1 MHNVKGF
8 RMTLLL
14 SLFRFSAICFLGLA
28 GTAMAQSPG
37 PLNGQMFGQG
47 NRALV
52 VVVHGDVSKGGPATY
67 HYDIA
72 RQIAEQAKNA
82 SVFALVRP
90 GYTGEKGQKSP
101 GSNNG
106 RSDHYTKQNNA
117 MVAQTIQNLAK
128 TVGASKVIGIG
139 HSGGAAQ
146 LGTIAGIY
154 PGLLDSVILV
164 SCPCNIPEWRA
175 KRGKSA
181 WKNSLSPH
189 DHVATISRG
198 TRIFTVVG
206 DKDTN
211 TYPALSEAFVA
222 TAKTRGL
229 TAAHVPVKGASHGF
243 DRLQR
248 TVEQLAL
255 QEISK

>member
-1 MHNVKGF
+1 MP
-8 RMTLLL
+8 LPL
-14 SLFRFSAICFLGLA
+14 SLFHLAAIFFLGLA
-28 GTAMAQSPG
+28 NMAQAQSPG
-37 PLNGQMFGQG
+37 PLNGQIFGAG

-67 HYDIA
+67 HYDLA
-72 RQIAEQAKNA
+72 KQIAEQSKDV

-90 GYTGEKGQKSP
+90 GYTGKKGQNSP
-101 GSNNG
+101 GSNTG
-106 RSDHYTKQNNA
+106 RRDHYTKENNA
-117 MVAQTIQNLAK
+117 LVAKTIQNLAK
-128 TVGASKVIGIG
+128 SIGASKVIGIG

-146 LGTIAGIY
+146 LGAIAGIY

-181 WKNSLSPH
+181 WTNSLSPH
-189 DHVATISRG
+189 DHIAAMARG
-198 TRIFTVVG
+198 TRIFAVVG

-211 TYPALSEAFVA
+211 TYPELSEAFVLA
-222 TAKTRGL
+222 AKARGL
-229 TAAHVPVKGASHGF
+229 PAAYVPVKGASHGF
-243 DRLQR
+243 DQLQR

-255 QEISK
+255 KEIAK

>member
-1 MHNVKGF
+1 MP
-8 RMTLLL
+8 LPL
-14 SLFRFSAICFLGLA
+14 SLFRLIAILVLGLA
-28 GTAMAQSPG
+28 NMAMAQTPG
-37 PLNGQMFGQG
+37 PLNGQMFGAG

-67 HYDIA
+67 HYDF
-72 RQIAEQAKNA
+72 AEQVAKHGKGA

-117 MVAQTIQNLAK
+117 LVAQTIQNLAK
-128 TVGASKVIGIG
+128 TVGASKVIGVG

-146 LGTIAGIY
+146 LGAIAGLY

-164 SCPCNIPEWRA
+164 SCPCNIPAWRA

-181 WKNSLSPH
+181 WKNSLSPS
-189 DHVATISRG
+189 DYVGSIARS
-198 TRIFTVVG
+198 TRIFAVVG

-211 TYPALSEAFVA
+211 TYPEFSEAFV
-222 TAKTRGL
+222 TAAKARGL
-229 TAAHVPVKGASHGF
+229 PAAYVPVKGASHGF
-243 DRLQR
+243 DGLQR
-248 TVEQLAL
+248 TVEQLTL
-255 QEISK
+255 QEIAK

>member
-1 MHNVKGF
+1 MP
-8 RMTLLL
+8 LPL
-14 SLFRFSAICFLGLA
+14 SLFPLAVTFLIGIA
-28 GTAMAQSPG
+28 SMATGQSPG
-37 PLNGQMFGQG
+37 PLNGQMYGAG

-67 HYDIA
+67 HYDLARDIA
-72 RQIAEQAKNA
+72 KQGKNV

-106 RSDHYTKQNNA
+106 RSDHYTRQNNA
-117 MVAQTIQNLAK
+117 LVAQTIQNLAK
-128 TVGASKVIGIG
+128 SVGTSKVIAIG

-146 LGTIAGIY
+146 LGAIAGMY

-164 SCPCNIPEWRA
+164 SCPCNIPAWRA

-181 WKNSLSPH
+181 WKNSISPH
-189 DHVATISRG
+189 DHVQSIARG
-198 TRIFTVVG
+198 TRILAVVG

-211 TYPALSEAFVA
+211 TLPEFSEAFVDA
-222 TAKTRGL
+222 AKARGL
-229 TAAHVPVKGASHGF
+229 PAAYVLVKGASHGF
-243 DRLQR
+243 DRLQG
-248 TVEQLAL
+248 TVGQLAL
-255 QEISK
+255 QEIAK